1 MGAITIGQSVII
13 MDKLECMRAF
23 AHVVETGGFAAAA
36 RKLGLSRS
44 QVNKLVASLEDHL
57 QVQLLHRT
65 TRRVTPTD
73 TGLAFYD
80 RCLAILTDVADAEQ
94 SVLQLHTEPKGT
106 LRINAPMSFGTRHLA
121 PALMTFLAQYPDL
134 KVELALNDRFI
145 DPIAEG
151 FDLTMRISEPF
162 QTTSLVSHRLLPTQ
176 RVLCAAPVYLAAH
189 PSPQHP
195 HNLAEHSCLHYGHL
209 PETSQWHLI
218 GPDGE
223 HRITVRG
230 RLCSN
235 NGEALREAA
244 LKGLGIALLPRFIVA
259 PDLEAGHLQVVLPAY
274 QPPEIFIYVL
284 YPVNRHLSTKIRLLT
299 AFLKVYFHE
308 AFV

>member
-1 MGAITIGQSVII
+1 
-13 MDKLECMRAF
+13 MRAF
-23 AHVVETGGFAAAA
+23 TQVIEAGGFAAAA

-65 TRRVTPTD
+65 TRRITPTD

-80 RCLAILTDVADAEQ
+80 RCLAILADVADAEQ
-94 SVLQLHTEPKGT
+94 AVLQLHTEPKGT

-134 KVELALNDRFI
+134 KVELALNDRLI

-151 FDLTMRISEPF
+151 FDLTIRIAEPA
-162 QTTSLVSHRLLPTQ
+162 QTTSLVSHRLLPAQ
-176 RVLCAAPVYLAAH
+176 RVLCAAPAYCATHALLSH
-189 PSPQHP
+189 PRD
-195 HNLAEHSCLHYGHL
+195 LVDHSCLHYGHL
-209 PETSQWHLI
+209 PEPNQWHLI

-223 HRITVRG
+223 HRITVQG

-244 LKGLGIALLPRFIVA
+244 LKGLGIALLPRFIVD
-259 PDLEAGHLQVVLPAY
+259 PDLQAGTLQVILPAY
-274 QPPEIFIYVL
+274 QPPELFIYVL

-299 AFLKVYFHE
+299 AFLQAYFR
-308 AFV
+308 